1 MALAA
6 VAERNRFQQR
16 GRAEPV
22 HVIDLHARVDQ
33 RAHRVAVATL
43 GRPFERATVG
53 GGTRELHQH
62 KRADDRHPFEKP
74 PVPPCKSARTAAPD
88 PAKPRLPAVSGH
100 VKSRRTH
107 LKMKCSNPQ
116 KCRNE

>member
-43 GRPFERATVG
+43 GRPSSAPPSAAALVSFINTNAPTIAIRLKNPRCLLASPPAQPRRVRRNRDCPRSRAMLKV
-53 GGTRELHQH
+53 
-62 KRADDRHPFEKP
+62 
-74 PVPPCKSARTAAPD
+74 VARI
-88 PAKPRLPAVSGH
+88 
-100 VKSRRTH
+100 
-107 LKMKCSNPQ
+107 
-116 KCRNE
+116 